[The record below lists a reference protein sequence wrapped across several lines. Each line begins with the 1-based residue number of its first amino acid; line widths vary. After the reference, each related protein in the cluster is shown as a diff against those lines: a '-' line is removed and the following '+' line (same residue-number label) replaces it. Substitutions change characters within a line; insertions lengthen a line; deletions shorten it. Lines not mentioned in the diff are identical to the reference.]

1 MKQKELLKL
10 ISFNEEYQSSVGI
23 PNYLFNQLNLLV
35 KQKKLKSQHIG
46 FAFSY
51 IYFITYMAR
60 YAKYDCFLP
69 STKQIKEILGY
80 SATNK
85 TIDYI
90 IKKDGLLDKAGI
102 TKTIDDFP
110 VVAEWKEDYSIVG
123 KNKSL
128 EITFAS
134 EIYPDMT
141 FFKNERKAN
150 GQTMCKIPLFGFY
163 NNPDNWGSGQPYD
176 GTFFFGY
183 DETGIDFTLIDFRVF
198 AYCMEKSEELGCNA
212 FYLYCYLKS
221 KNDIYNGYN
230 ATSKRLAQET
240 GLSQRT
246 VEKYRDNMRSYNM
259 MTLWHEMDYFVIGG
273 QDLKDKKASNN
284 IINTY
289 QDFTNDKITYHKLDK
304 IGITNYLKK
313 LEQEEHIKEIVEEG
327 TSDFWGKCN
336 F

>member
-23 PNYLFNQLNLLV
+23 PNYLFEQLNGLV

-123 KNKSL
+123 KNKLL
-128 EITFAS
+128 EITFVS
-134 EIYPDMT
+134 EIYPDMM
-141 FFKNERKAN
+141 FFKKERKAN
-150 GQTMCKIPLFGFY
+150 SQTMCKIPLFGFY
-163 NNPDNWGSGQPYD
+163 DNPDDWGSGQPYD
-176 GTFFFGY
+176 GTFFFDY
-183 DETGIDFTLIDFRVF
+183 DQSGIDFSLIDFRVF
-198 AYCMEKSEELGCNA
+198 AYCMANPSELGCNA
-212 FYLYCYLKS
+212 FYLYSYLKS

-246 VEKYRDNMRSYNM
+246 LEKYRDNMRSYNM
-259 MTLWHEMDYFVIGG
+259 MTLQHEMDYFVVGG
-273 QDLKDKKASNN
+273 QDLKDRKASNN
-284 IINTY
+284 LINDY
-289 QDFTNDKITYHKLDK
+289 EEFTGVKVDYHKLGK
-304 IGITNYLKK
+304 IGITSYLKK

-327 TSDFWGKCN
+327 TSHLWG
-336 F
+336 